1 MLTIRSGH
9 MTALA
14 FFMNLCARMETR
26 HPHLRKSTLLSAPS
40 MEYKGRAFAMMYD
53 DRIVLKL
60 DGQTLPDSGILGWQY
75 YKPYGQ
81 PVYLQK
87 WVEVPYY
94 YHTDWHDL
102 VEKALDGLKDTLG
115 EE

>member
-1 MLTIRSGH
+1 MN
-9 MTALA
+9 ALS
-14 FFMNLCARMETR
+14 FFQNLCTRMESL

-53 DRIVLKL
+53 DRIVLNL
-60 DGQTLPDSGILGWQY
+60 DGHHLPESGILGWQY
-75 YKPYGQ
+75 FKPYGR

-94 YHTDWHDL
+94 YHTDWPEL
-102 VEKALDGLKDTLG
+102 AQQALDHMKVTLG
-115 EE
+115 E

>member
-1 MLTIRSGH
+1 
-9 MTALA
+9 MTALS
-14 FFMNLCARMETR
+14 FFMNLCARMESH
-26 HPHLRKSTLLSAPS
+26 HPHLRKSTLLSSPS

-53 DRIVLKL
+53 DRIVLKI
-60 DGQTLPDSGILGWQY
+60 DSQALPDHGTVGWQY

-87 WVEVPYY
+87 WVEVPFY

-102 VEKALDGLKDTLG
+102 AEQALVGLKDDLG